1 MIILTAIRSATGL
14 SAQFDLYRTKRVN
27 AHLLDYFQQSRNP
40 DDDLAKLT
48 SFGSYRW
55 IPTKTNTI
63 NETSVGTYAVAT
75 GALHSIYSE
84 TKTKREKVSIL
95 DKITSIIIPI
105 SNQCC
110 FSNRFTSMC
119 QP

>member
-1 MIILTAIRSATGL
+1 VIILTAIRSAAGL

-27 AHLLDYFQQSRNP
+27 SHLLDYFQQTRNP
-40 DDDLAKLT
+40 NEDLTKLT

-63 NETSVGTYAVAT
+63 NGTGIGAYTVAS

-84 TKTKREKVSIL
+84 TKTKREKVYIN
-95 DKITSIIIPI
+95 P
-105 SNQCC
+105 
-110 FSNRFTSMC
+110 
-119 QP
+119 